1 MKQETC
7 MATRTHR
14 TQVPYK
20 GSGKKII
27 LPLLVIICLGGIPAF
42 PQEPPSDTPDNPPV
56 GSDTRNY
63 FMQQNEENTPIIFQ
77 TLEWAPGNHIKWYE
91 VLLEMMDEATGQ
103 WVPVNDAIPETMPG
117 TGNLP
122 QNLPEFKGDGRYKT
136 TSNKF
141 TVSLKARE
149 SGSPQPYRY
158 TVTSYNLLGHRA
170 FTTNYIEFEVKKAY
184 IPGVES
190 ISQDLIYLDTLYD
203 PTIRVSGHNLRKE
216 TDYYLVNDREVIR
229 PVEII
234 PNDNQRRAEVVFDP
248 RSLDVGEWLFRAE
261 NPGAFTSDIP
271 LTIKFMKW
279 YDVSLSAGYAPLF
292 VPYDDNVSTYF
303 GTNFMP
309 LGVDLRATFI
319 FLKRRAGYL
328 GVSMNGKWNN
338 FNGEFDAHNVNT
350 HFMQSLLTVVY
361 RYPIIRNRLTVEA
374 RLGGGL
380 SYVTGLKFQ
389 FPHALES
396 EPFSSI
402 FPAATAGISLA
413 GYAWRGLFI
422 EAGAD
427 LIVSFTPDM
436 LILSISPTV
445 SVGWTL

>member
-1 MKQETC
+1 
-7 MATRTHR
+7 MATKTHGR
-14 TQVPYK
+14 QAPYK
-20 GSGKKII
+20 GSRGRITLAI
-27 LPLLVIICLGGIPAF
+27 LAIICLWGMPPLEVQSQEIPK
-42 PQEPPSDTPDNPPV
+42 DNASPKAT
-56 GSDTRNY
+56 DNTRNY
-63 FMQQNEENTPIIFQ
+63 FMQQDEENNSIIFQ

-91 VLLEMMDEATGQ
+91 VLLEMEDETTGQ
-103 WVPVNDAIPETMPG
+103 WVPVNDAIPETMPAME
-117 TGNLP
+117 NIP
-122 QNLPEFKGDGRYKT
+122 QELPEFKGDGRYKT
-136 TSNKF
+136 TSTKL
-141 TVSLKARE
+141 TISLRARE
-149 SGSPQPYRY
+149 SGAPQPYRY
-158 TVTSYNLLGHRA
+158 TVSSYNLLGHKA
-170 FTTNYIEFEVKKAY
+170 ASTEPIEFEVKKAY
-184 IPGVES
+184 IPGVEN

-203 PTIRVSGHNLRKE
+203 PSIRVTGRNLRKE
-216 TDYYLVNDREVIR
+216 TDYYLINDKEVIR

-261 NPGAFTSDIP
+261 NPGSFISDIP

-279 YDVSLSAGYAPLF
+279 YDVSLSVGYAPLF
-292 VPYDDNVSTYF
+292 VPYDDNVQTYF

-309 LGVDLRATFI
+309 LGADIRATFI

-328 GVSMNGKWNN
+328 GVSLNGKWNN
-338 FNGEFDAHNVNT
+338 FNGESKGNTVNT

-380 SYVTGLKFQ
+380 SYVTGLRFQ
-389 FPHALES
+389 YLHDLES
-396 EPFSSI
+396 EPFSSM

-422 EAGAD
+422 EAGTD
-427 LIVSFTPDM
+427 LIYSFTPDM
-436 LILSISPTV
+436 FVLSISPTI

>member
-1 MKQETC
+1 
-7 MATRTHR
+7 MATKTHDR
-14 TQVPYK
+14 QAPHK
-20 GSGKKII
+20 SSGRKITLSLLAI
-27 LPLLVIICLGGIPAF
+27 TCLWGMPALSQELPP
-42 PQEPPSDTPDNPPV
+42 DTADAPV
-56 GSDTRNY
+56 AENDTRNY
-63 FMQQNEENTPIIFQ
+63 FMKQDEQSNSIIFQ

-91 VLLEMMDEATGQ
+91 VLLEMEDEATGE
-103 WVPVNDAIPETMPG
+103 WMPVNNATPEMNGAGLETMS
-117 TGNLP
+117 
-122 QNLPEFKGDGRYKT
+122 QELPEFIGEGRYKT

-141 TVSLKARE
+141 TVSLRARE
-149 SGSPQPYRY
+149 SGEPQPYRY
-158 TVTSYNLLGHRA
+158 TVTSYNLLGHKS

-203 PTIRVSGHNLRKE
+203 PAIRVTGHNLRKE
-216 TDYYLVNDREVIR
+216 TDYYLVNDKEVIR
-229 PVEII
+229 PVEVI
-234 PNDNQRRAEVVFDP
+234 PDDNQRRAEVVFDP

-279 YDVSLSAGYAPLF
+279 YDVSLSAGYSPLF
-292 VPYDDNVSTYF
+292 VLYDENVRSYF

-309 LGVDLRATFI
+309 LGADIRATFI

-328 GVSMNGKWNN
+328 GVSLNGKWNN
-338 FNGEFDAHNVNT
+338 FTGEFDAHKINT
-350 HFMQSLLTVVY
+350 HFIQSHAAVVY
-361 RYPIIRNRLTVEA
+361 RYPIIRNRLTLEA
-374 RLGGGL
+374 RIGGGL

-389 FPHALES
+389 FSHDLES

-402 FPAATAGISLA
+402 FPAATAGVSIA
-413 GYAWRGLFI
+413 GYAWRGLYF

-427 LIVSFTPDM
+427 FITSFTPGM
-436 LILSISPTV
+436 FIMSITPTI